1 MERSPTVLVV
11 DDEESILK
19 LLRVN
24 LSLAGYQVVTA
35 SDGMAALRLL
45 EEYKPDLIILDLMMP
60 DLDGYQVLQLIRQKS
75 RVPIIIISV
84 KDDAFSVRRAL
95 VAGADDYVAKPFSLL
110 ELSARIRAKLRRTT
124 AGSLRK
130 NLEASTEDTPA
141 PRHALWN

>member
-124 AGSLRK
+124 AGSLRE
-130 NLEASTEDTPA
+130 NLEASTEGTPA